1 MIRIRLARVGKK
13 GHPSYRIVVADIT
26 APRDGAYL
34 EWIGNYDPM
43 ADPPAVTLKTERAA
57 HWLSHGAIPSDAVAR
72 IMAQNGLMERT
83 LNHSTATKKNGEA
96 ESAPAAVAAPA
107 APAAVAEAPA
117 DDAPADEAPADY
129 APADDAPVDEAP
141 AEEAAPEEEAPA
153 EEPAAEEE
161 APAEESAAEEEASAE
176 ESAAEEASE
185 EAAE

>member
-83 LNHSTATKKNGEA
+83 LNQSTATKKNGEE
-96 ESAPAAVAAPA
+96 ESAPAPAAAA
-107 APAAVAEAPA
+107 APAAVAEAPV
-117 DDAPADEAPADY
+117 DDAPADED
-129 APADDAPVDEAP
+129 PVDEAP
-141 AEEAAPEEEAPA
+141 AEEAAPEEAAPEEEAPT

-161 APAEESAAEEEASAE
+161 APAEKP
-176 ESAAEEASE
+176 AAEEASE